1 MATRRLKTMKK
12 SQQQAPDAHVTLS
25 DGTRRRLSAFWQEG
39 HLVLVFLRHL
49 G

>member
-1 MATRRLKTMKK
+1 MKK
-12 SQQQAPDAHVTLS
+12 PPQQAPDTHVTLS
-25 DGTRRRLSAFWQEG
+25 DGTRRHLSAFWQEG